1 MADSIFIYLGKVSL
15 GLAIISLVYL
25 FFRNDSNLRLKRF
38 YLLAGIAASWIF
50 PFIRF
55 PRLIPVGTE
64 QAVAVQ
70 PSSFGVEELA
80 TAPAMGETA
89 SHFDWMLLILLVYC
103 AGVAFILFRNIFLLI
118 KWKKKRNG
126 FSPGGSKIIFTDGD
140 QIFTLFSWI
149 FIPEKYRS
157 DPGLEPVI
165 RHERAHIRQLHFIDL
180 IIVELTVLFTW
191 FNPFTWLISRM
202 IKENHEHLADREVL
216 AGGVNPARYRAQL
229 LNLTL
234 GTEYFNLGHC
244 FNHSLTKTRFKMM
257 KRTTVKKIGIIKYL
271 LVVPVIILALGML
284 TGSELQDWGG
294 RVEGKVIFADT
305 GEPATGAAVVVK
317 GTTNGTTAGRE
328 GIFELEC
335 DRDDM
340 LVFSFVGY
348 ESKELKASWIT
359 DEPVILEFKSYE
371 INLEKVTGKKEEK
384 SGKEGIEILLSGEDK
399 GGPVIIVDGKR
410 VDNLSSIDPEDVEQM
425 QVSKDPESEMVKK
438 YKADNGV
445 VIITLKEGAR
455 YKPEKTD
462 KVVAGRKT
470 TEEIFIV
477 VEDMPMFPG
486 GLSTLKSYIYDN
498 VKYPAKARR
507 EGIEG
512 KVTVDFVIN
521 AKGDVEDVSVSQS
534 TYAGFN
540 DAAMK
545 VFKDMPRWEPGK
557 QRGHPVK
564 VQLSI
569 PVEFKL
575 GGE

>member
-1 MADSIFIYLGKVSL
+1 MAVSIFIYLGKVSL

-38 YLLAGIAASWIF
+38 YLLAGILASWIF

-55 PRLIPVGTE
+55 PRLIPVATE
-64 QAVAVQ
+64 QAVVMQ
-70 PSSFGVEELA
+70 PSSFSFEELNAVA
-80 TAPAMGETA
+80 TGGEPAT
-89 SHFDWMLLILLVYC
+89 HFDWMLLILLVYC
-103 AGVAFILFRNIFLLI
+103 AGAAFILFRNVFLFT
-118 KWKKKRNG
+118 KWKKRRRG
-126 FSPGGSKIIFTDGD
+126 VSPGGSNIIFTDGD

-149 FIPEKYRS
+149 FIPEKYRN

-229 LNLTL
+229 LNFTL
-234 GTEYFNLGHC
+234 GTEYFSLGHC

-257 KRTTVKKIGIIKYL
+257 KRTTAKKIGIIKYL
-271 LVVPVIILALGML
+271 LVIPVIILAMGML
-284 TGSELQDWGG
+284 TGSEVQDWDG
-294 RVEGKVIFADT
+294 RVKGKVIFADT
-305 GEPATGAAVVVK
+305 GEPATGTAVVVK

-359 DEPVILEFKSYE
+359 DEPVMLEFKSYE

-384 SGKEGIEILLSGEDK
+384 SGKKGIEILLSGEDK

-410 VDNLSSIDPEDVEQM
+410 VDNLNSIDPEDVEQM
-425 QVSKDPESEMVKK
+425 QVTKDPESEMVKK
-438 YKADNGV
+438 YKAENGV
-445 VIITLKEGAR
+445 VIITLKEGVR
-455 YKPEKTD
+455 YKPEKTG

-477 VEDMPMFPG
+477 VEEKPMFPG
-486 GLSTLKSYIYDN
+486 GLSALKSYIYDN
-498 VKYPAKARR
+498 VKYPDKARR

-557 QRGHPVK
+557 QRGRPVK

-575 GGE
+575 GGK

>member
-1 MADSIFIYLGKVSL
+1 MAGNIFIYIGKVSL

-38 YLLAGIAASWIF
+38 YLLGGILASWVF

-55 PRLIPVGTE
+55 PRLIRVGTE

-70 PSSFGVEELA
+70 PSSFNVEQLA
-80 TAPAMGETA
+80 TTAAAGEPAT
-89 SHFDWMLLILLVYC
+89 HFDWMPLVLALYC
-103 AGVAFILFRNIFLLI
+103 AGVLFILLRNVSLFH
-118 KWKKKRNG
+118 KWKKRRNG
-126 FSPGGSKIIFTDGD
+126 GSCDGGNIIFTDGE

-149 FIPEKYRS
+149 FIPEKYRN
-157 DPGLEPVI
+157 DPGIEPVI

-180 IIVELTVLFTW
+180 IIVELTVLLTW

-216 AGGVNPARYRAQL
+216 AGGINPARYRAQL
-229 LNLTL
+229 LNFTL

-271 LVVPVIILALGML
+271 LVVPVIILALGIL
-284 TGSELQDWGG
+284 TGSEMQDWDG
-294 RVEGKVIFADT
+294 RVKGKIIFADT
-305 GEPATGAAVVVK
+305 GEPATGASVIVK

-359 DEPVILEFKSYE
+359 DEPVTLEFKSYE
-371 INLEKVTGKKEEK
+371 INLERVKD
-384 SGKEGIEILLSGEDK
+384 KEG
-399 GGPVIIVDGKR
+399 VR
-410 VDNLSSIDPEDVEQM
+410 
-425 QVSKDPESEMVKK
+425 
-438 YKADNGV
+438 
-445 VIITLKEGAR
+445 LKS
-455 YKPEKTD
+455 EKTD
-462 KVVAGRKT
+462 KVVAGRNT

-486 GLSTLKSYIYDN
+486 GLSALKSHIYDN
-498 VKYPAKARR
+498 VKYPEKARR

-512 KVTVDFVIN
+512 KVTVDFEIN

-534 TYAGFN
+534 TYAGF
-540 DAAMK
+540 DKAAME

-564 VQLSI
+564 VKLSI

-575 GGE
+575 GRE